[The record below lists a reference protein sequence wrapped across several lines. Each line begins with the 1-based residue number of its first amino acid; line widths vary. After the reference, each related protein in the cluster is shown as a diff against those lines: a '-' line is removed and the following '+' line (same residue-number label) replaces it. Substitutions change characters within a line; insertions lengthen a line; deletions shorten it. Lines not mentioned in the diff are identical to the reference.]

1 MSGEGVPGALPTA
14 VPMGLQCTI
23 VAARWHHTRM
33 ERLIAGAQRAS
44 AEVGALCRVVR
55 VTGAFE
61 LPVVCQ
67 RATAV
72 SDVVIALGVVVR
84 GRTPHFD
91 YVCQGVT
98 AGLMSVGL
106 STGVPIGFGVL
117 TVDTLAQAD
126 ERCGGPGAVE
136 DKGYDATCA
145 AFESFTALAALGVAG
160 QPEYR

>member
-1 MSGEGVPGALPTA
+1 MSGEGVPGAVPTA
-14 VPMGLQCTI
+14 VPMGLQCTV
-23 VAARWHHTRM
+23 VAARWHPTRM
-33 ERLIAGAQRAS
+33 ARLIAGAQRA
-44 AEVGALCRVVR
+44 AVEVGARCRIVR

-67 RATAV
+67 RAAAV
-72 SDVVIALGVVVR
+72 SDVVIALGIVVR

-98 AGLMSVGL
+98 SGLMAVGL

-126 ERCGGPGAVE
+126 DRCGGPGAVE

-145 AFESFTALAALGVAG
+145 AFESFTALASLAAA
-160 QPEYR
+160 ESHST